1 MLTLTIKL
9 IVKINARI
17 TPITVSE
24 GDVASFLSKILAGKT
39 NKASGR
45 TVAKATLAKKMKEK
59 KSLFFINNSLGK
71 ISKTKRKINDLEID
85 YC

>member
-1 MLTLTIKL
+1 
-9 IVKINARI
+9 
-17 TPITVSE
+17 
-24 GDVASFLSKILAGKT
+24 
-39 NKASGR
+39 
-45 TVAKATLAKKMKEK
+45 MKEK